1 MTIYRIS
8 NQNRAYNLIPEAC
21 NRKPY
26 DWSHVVRV
34 DLICLNGEYYKAANY
49 RCKPD
54 ICEPDAVLRCDHVRS
69 TWLRPLTAHP
79 KVAAAPSQLFT
90 EDRADDEANKLQ
102 ADLLGVEAEFRREDL
117 GDFHSAE
124 DSNKV
129 EYDRVRDGWNDDTRV
144 REKFDGREELTDGNR
159 FLADP
164 PKVEILALEGGLL
177 GIGFGLATT
186 IERFRREEEV
196 EDELNSVR
204 YGKDPVYPFP
214 AAGVVGY
221 KSHDERTCRWPV
233 IAR

>member
-8 NQNRAYNLIPEAC
+8 NQHRAYNLIPEAC

-26 DWSHVVRV
+26 NWSHVVQV
-34 DLICLNGEYYKAANY
+34 DLICLNSEYHKAANY

-54 ICEPDAVLRCDHVRS
+54 IREPDAVLRFDLVRA
-69 TWLRPLTAHP
+69 TRLCPLTAHP
-79 KVAAAPSQLFT
+79 KAAAPGQLLT

-117 GDFHSAE
+117 GDLHGAE
-124 DSNKV
+124 DGNKV

-144 REKFDGREELTDGNR
+144 RKKVDGRKELTDGNR

-164 PKVEILALEGGLL
+164 PKVEILALKGGLL

-186 IERFRREEEV
+186 VERLRREEEV
-196 EDELNSVR
+196 EDELNSVSCD
-204 YGKDPVYPFP
+204 KDPVYPFP
-214 AAGVVGY
+214 ATGVVGY
-221 KSHDERTCRWPV
+221 KSHYEGTCRQP
-233 IAR
+233 IITS